1 MKNIIKNT
9 IAILAVAISLVSCS
23 SSDATISGI
32 GSLKIQIENGFAG
45 DALALGTATLP
56 TSNAEALKISSVKYI
71 ISNIVLTNENGTT
84 FTYPKNE
91 SYFIVDEE
99 NSASLLLNLSN
110 IPAGNYTKVKFG
122 IGVDEAQFNLGAT
135 GQGDLWTKAQA
146 AGMTMSGSWSGG
158 YKFLDFDG
166 TFTSSTVA
174 NDTSFMVYN
183 GKSGANYNYTEVV
196 LSLPTNALV
205 RTTIS
210 PQIHLSADLSQ
221 IIDGTNKISLT
232 ANNMMG
238 MGAMI
243 MSGSNLPLITANL
256 ANMFSVEHV
265 HNDPN

>member
-9 IAILAVAISLVSCS
+9 IAILAVAITFVSCS
-23 SSDATISGI
+23 KTDESISGI
-32 GSLKIQIENGFAG
+32 GNLKIEFENGFAG
-45 DALALGTATLP
+45 NALALGTATLP
-56 TSNAEALKISSVKYI
+56 TSNTEVLKISKAKYI

-84 FTYPKNE
+84 FTYPKSE

-99 NSASLLLNLSN
+99 NPASLLFNLTN

-122 IGVDEAQFNLGAT
+122 IGVDEAQFNLGEI

-146 AGMTMSGSWSGG
+146 AGMTMSASWSGG

-166 TFTSSTVA
+166 TFTSPTVT
-174 NDTSFMVYN
+174 NDTSFMIYN
-183 GKSGANYNYTEVV
+183 GKSGANYNYTEVT
-196 LSLPTNALV
+196 LSLPTNALI

-243 MSGSNLPLITANL
+243 MSGSNLPLITVNL